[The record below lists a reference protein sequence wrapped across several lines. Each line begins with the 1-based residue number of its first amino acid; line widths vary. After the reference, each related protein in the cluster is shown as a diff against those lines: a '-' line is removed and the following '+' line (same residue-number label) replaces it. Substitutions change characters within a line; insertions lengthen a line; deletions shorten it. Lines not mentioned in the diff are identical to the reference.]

1 MWLAGHID
9 SHQLAR
15 FIFLRRLFSWS
26 FTHRPGLPFGFDK
39 PRPIRQLLLRASPC
53 SGVARWKILRPG
65 HGRPQSTWPR
75 KLVFSFF
82 LGTDEVT
89 CGRSVAG
96 YGSLAANDHLQLVR
110 DLSLSSPIATALWKP
125 QGPARVHGN
134 AQNLFAPS
142 LATNPCR
149 AAGQWPS
156 DRART
161 GVVSLCIPASERH
174 EAHAYVLVARIG
186 ISRPWRRGP
195 EQRARGLKRR
205 AAVRTVSRERGSRAC
220 ACQQSNTDVWSAVR
234 PRYANSRRTTIR
246 DRYFAWC
253 ACCVVCTVSFTLFL
267 ETGSYA
273 HHTGCN
279 WSSLLPNKV

>member
-53 SGVARWKILRPG
+53 SGVARWKFLRPG

-205 AAVRTVSRERGSRAC
+205 ACVAHGVKGTRFTSVRVPTVKYWCLIRGQTKIRELPPYHHTRPLFCLVCMLCSVYGILYLVLRDWIVRTPYWL
-220 ACQQSNTDVWSAVR
+220 QL
-234 PRYANSRRTTIR
+234 II
-246 DRYFAWC
+246 
-253 ACCVVCTVSFTLFL
+253 FT
-267 ETGSYA
+267 
-273 HHTGCN
+273 
-279 WSSLLPNKV
+279 P